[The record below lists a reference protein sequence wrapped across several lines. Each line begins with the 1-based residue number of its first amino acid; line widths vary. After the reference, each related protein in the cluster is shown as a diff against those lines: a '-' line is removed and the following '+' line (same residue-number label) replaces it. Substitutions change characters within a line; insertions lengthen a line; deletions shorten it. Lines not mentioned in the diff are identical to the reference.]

1 MNPTS
6 LQTSQAKA
14 PEGSVFYELRS
25 LMPKRP
31 LSFVEA
37 LERAELQANRML
49 SLFGID
55 TPAVPMEI
63 ISGLPRIRL
72 RFEYDLPV
80 SGSAHWDGLAWVLTL
95 NASEQGVRQ
104 RFSLLH
110 EFKHVLD
117 HPGRER
123 IEAEG
128 TMSASDKAERIA
140 DYFEQLARD
149 VTGWPARLTEYFQLL
164 AATQHL
170 NHVRL
175 HVTAPDLRRV
185 HALEREVFRL
195 EPREGGGPYVVIG
208 HRRPRAFLA
217 RGLSRGAA
225 WPRRSTCRCRGRR
238 CRGRGSSRRRRARR
252 G

>member
-140 DYFEQLARD
+140 DYFAACVLMPKRWVKQTWCSGVQNIDELAERFD
-149 VTGWPARLTEYFQLL
+149 VS
-164 AATQHL
+164 ATAMT
-170 NHVRL
+170 VRL
-175 HVTAPDLRRV
+175 SQLGLTDSSISRCHAP
-185 HALEREVFRL
+185 
-195 EPREGGGPYVVIG
+195 
-208 HRRPRAFLA
+208 RRPATPNR
-217 RGLSRGAA
+217 
-225 WPRRSTCRCRGRR
+225 PRRSTYRR
-238 CRGRGSSRRRRARR
+238 ELPILEVAR
-252 G
+252 